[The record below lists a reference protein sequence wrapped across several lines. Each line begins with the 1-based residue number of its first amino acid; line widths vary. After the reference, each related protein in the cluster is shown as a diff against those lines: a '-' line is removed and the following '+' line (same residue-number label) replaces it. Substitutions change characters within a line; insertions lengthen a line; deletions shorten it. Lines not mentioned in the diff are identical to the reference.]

1 SGFDAGFFGISPR
14 EALAMDPQ
22 QRLLLETSWEVFE
35 RAGIDPSAVRGER
48 VGVFVGSNM
57 QDYGLVLGTAAEDV
71 GGYVATGNAA
81 SVASGRLSYT
91 FGFEGPAV
99 TVDTACSSSLVAL
112 HLAVQALRSGECE
125 LALAGGVTV
134 MSTPGAFIE
143 FSRQRGLAVD
153 GRCKAFADAADG
165 TGWGE
170 GVGMLVVER
179 LSDAQR
185 NGHHVLAVVRG
196 SAVNQDGASNGL
208 TAPNGPSQQRV
219 IRQALA
225 SAGLAP
231 ADVDAVE
238 AHGTGTKLG
247 DPIEAQALLAT
258 YGQDRAGEPL
268 WLGSLKSNI
277 GHTQA
282 AAGVAGVI
290 KMVMAM
296 RHGVLPRTL
305 HVDEPSQHVDWSVGA
320 VELLTEERGWPVVD
334 RPWRAGVSSF
344 GFSGTNAHAIIE
356 QAPAVEQAEAPAP
369 ATHDGGPVP
378 WVLSASDE
386 GALRGQAER
395 LLSVADGLAPVD
407 VGYSLATSRSTLNH
421 RAVVVGAERSELLDA
436 LAAVAEGRA
445 AGGVVSGVADEPGRV
460 GILFSGQGSQRLGMG
475 RELAAR
481 FPVFA
486 EALNE
491 VLDLLAPEV
500 REVLFGEDADALNET
515 GVTQPALFAVE
526 VALFRLLE
534 SWGVRPDVLAGH
546 SIGELAA
553 AYVSGVWSLAD
564 AVKVVS
570 ARGALM
576 QALPEGGAMVAV
588 QATEDEVAS
597 DLPETVGIAAVNG
610 PDAVVV
616 SGVAADVEAVG
627 ERWREAGRKVTRLRV
642 SHAFHSP
649 LMDPMLDDFRRV
661 LEGVSFEAPV
671 IPIVSTLTG
680 RAATAEELASPE
692 YWVRHVRESV
702 RFADAVSTLV
712 AEGLVTFVEVGP
724 GGTLSALGQ
733 ESAPDAAFV
742 PVLRADQPEESALV
756 SAVARLCTRGV
767 RLDWEAFFAG
777 RGARR
782 VDLPTYAFQR
792 ERFWPEVLP
801 AVGDVSAA
809 GLGSAEHPLLGAAV
823 AVGDTDGV
831 LLTGRLS
838 VRTHPWLADFVV
850 QGSVLLPGAAFVELA
865 VRAGDQ
871 VGCDLVEELV
881 LDAPL
886 VLPEN
891 GSVRVQVW
899 VGGVDESGR
908 RELTFYSSEGEVDG
922 GGSWVRHAT
931 GVLRT
936 GGGVGG
942 RSLVEWPPA
951 GAQVVD
957 LDGFY
962 DGLAELGVGYG
973 PVFQGLRAAWR
984 KGEEVFA
991 EVVLPEGVKSEGF
1004 GLHPAL
1010 L

>member
-1 SGFDAGFFGISPR
+1 
-14 EALAMDPQ
+14 
-22 QRLLLETSWEVFE
+22 
-35 RAGIDPSAVRGER
+35 
-48 VGVFVGSNM
+48 
-57 QDYGLVLGTAAEDV
+57 
-71 GGYVATGNAA
+71 
-81 SVASGRLSYT
+81 
-91 FGFEGPAV
+91 
-99 TVDTACSSSLVAL
+99 
-112 HLAVQALRSGECE
+112 
-125 LALAGGVTV
+125 
-134 MSTPGAFIE
+134 
-143 FSRQRGLAVD
+143 
-153 GRCKAFADAADG
+153 
-165 TGWGE
+165 
-170 GVGMLVVER
+170 
-179 LSDAQR
+179 
-185 NGHHVLAVVRG
+185 
-196 SAVNQDGASNGL
+196 
-208 TAPNGPSQQRV
+208 
-219 IRQALA
+219 
-225 SAGLAP
+225 
-231 ADVDAVE
+231 
-238 AHGTGTKLG
+238 
-247 DPIEAQALLAT
+247 
-258 YGQDRAGEPL
+258 
-268 WLGSLKSNI
+268 
-277 GHTQA
+277 QA

-305 HVDEPSQHVDWSVGA
+305 HVDEPSQHVDWTAGA
-320 VELLTEERGWPVVD
+320 VELLTEEREWPVVD

-356 QAPAVEQAEAPAP
+356 QAPAVEQAEVPEP

-378 WVLSASDE
+378 WMLSASDE

-436 LAAVAEGRA
+436 LTALAEGRA

-460 GILFSGQGSQRLGMG
+460 GFLFSGQGSQRLGMG
-475 RELAAR
+475 RELAVR

-486 EALNE
+486 EALDE

-553 AYVSGVWSLAD
+553 AHVSGVWSLAD

-570 ARGALM
+570 ARAGLM
-576 QALPEGGAMVAV
+576 QALPGGGAMVAV
-588 QATEDEVAS
+588 QATEAEVAS
-597 DLPETVGIAAVNG
+597 GLPETVGIAAVNG
-610 PDAVVV
+610 PSSVVV

-627 ERWREAGRKVTRLRV
+627 ERWREAGRKVSRLRV

-649 LMDPMLDDFRRV
+649 LMDPMLDDFRAV
-661 LEGVSFEAPV
+661 LEGVSFEAPS

-680 RAATAEELASPE
+680 ARATADELASPE

-712 AEGLVTFVEVGP
+712 ADGVGTFVEVGP

-767 RLDWEAFFAG
+767 GLDWEAFFAG

-865 VRAGDQ
+865 VRA
-871 VGCDLVEELV
+871 
-881 LDAPL
+881 
-886 VLPEN
+886 
-891 GSVRVQVW
+891 
-899 VGGVDESGR
+899 
-908 RELTFYSSEGEVDG
+908 
-922 GGSWVRHAT
+922 
-931 GVLRT
+931 
-936 GGGVGG
+936 
-942 RSLVEWPPA
+942 
-951 GAQVVD
+951 
-957 LDGFY
+957 
-962 DGLAELGVGYG
+962 
-973 PVFQGLRAAWR
+973 
-984 KGEEVFA
+984 
-991 EVVLPEGVKSEGF
+991 
-1004 GLHPAL
+1004 
-1010 L
+1010 